1 MSLSSLSIKRP
12 VLAIV
17 MAIVIILFGFI
28 GYTYLGVREYPSVD
42 APIITVSTAYTGAN
56 AEVIESQ
63 ITEPLEESI
72 NGIAGIRSLTSVSS
86 EGRSSITVEFS
97 LDVDLETAAN
107 DVRDR
112 AARAVRNLPPDAD
125 PPVVAKA
132 DADASSIFMLTL
144 KSDTRNLLE
153 LSDFANNVFKE
164 RLQTIPGVST
174 VQIWGEKKPSMR
186 LWLDPAKLAAYDL
199 TAMDVRNALN
209 RENIELPSGRIE
221 GANTELTVRTLS
233 RLQTVDDFNDMIIK
247 DYGNNPVRLKD
258 VGEAA
263 LGPENERSI
272 LKRDGVPMVGIG
284 VVPQP
289 GSNQIDIVDRIY
301 QELAKIQ
308 KDLPGDIKTQIGFD
322 NTSYIRKSITE
333 VEETVYIA
341 LGLVIL
347 IIFAFLRDWRTTLI
361 PIVAI
366 PVSLIGAFFIM
377 YLMNF
382 SINVLTLLGIV
393 LAIGL
398 VVDDAIVVL
407 ENIYSKVEQGMPPR
421 EAGMKGSAEI
431 FFAIIST
438 TITLAAVFLPII
450 FLQGMTGRLFR
461 EFGIVVAGSVLIS
474 AFVALTLTPMLSTKI
489 LKPRQGHNWFYRKTE
504 PFFVWL
510 SNAYKNAL
518 DRFMAKRWLAF
529 IIMAVSAAV
538 IVVIGGSLQSELA
551 PLEDRSQ
558 LRISSTMPEGT
569 SYEAMDSYMDQLTKF
584 VQDTV
589 KGTQTLLSITAPGYG
604 GAGSVNSGM
613 IFLVL
618 KDRDERPKSQQQI
631 FEDLSGSFRKFN
643 AARTIAMQ
651 AQTIGGSRGGLPVQY
666 VLQAPNS
673 EKLREALPKFFQAAN
688 QDPTFSVVD
697 VNLKFNKPEL
707 VVSIDRDRARSLGV
721 SAVDIAQTLSLALSG
736 QRFGYFYMNGKQYQV
751 IGQVKRA
758 DRSEPLNLKSLFV
771 KNSNGELIQLDNL
784 VSLKEQINSPQ
795 LYRFNR
801 YTAATISANLAPGKT
816 IGDGIKAMDAIAK
829 RVLDPSFSTALN
841 GPSKD
846 FAESSSSLVF
856 TFMLA
861 LVLIYLILAAQFESF
876 RDPLIIMFTVPL
888 ALAGALMSLWY
899 FNHTMNIFSEIG
911 MIMLIGL
918 VTKNGI
924 LIVEFANQRRSQGL
938 SLLDAVKDA
947 SVSRFRP
954 IIMTSLA
961 TILGTLPIALALG
974 SGAGSRVSMGVAV
987 IGGLIFSTFL
997 TLFVV
1002 PAIYSYLSPK
1012 GEVLS
1017 NVTDDFAGSGRKDK
1031 VEDEFVTK

>member
-1 MSLSSLSIKRP
+1 
-12 VLAIV
+12 